1 MQRSIILIGYRGTG
15 KTTIGRTLAKRLSM
29 PFVDSDPII
38 ESRTGKTI
46 AEIFRDDGE
55 KTFRDYEE
63 KVFSDLLQPRRN
75 ALVIASGGGAILREN
90 TRALMRKRGEV
101 IWLTADPK
109 TILARIQTDKT
120 TSTRRPDLTN
130 LTQLEEIKTILTA
143 RTPLYQNTAHVII
156 DTESITR
163 AKLVE
168 EIIALL

>member
-15 KTTIGRTLAKRLSM
+15 KTTIGRILAKRLSM

-38 ESRTGKTI
+38 ECRANKTI
-46 AEIFRDDGE
+46 AEIFRDEGE

-63 KVFSDLLQPRRN
+63 NVFADLLQARRY

-90 TRALMRKRGEV
+90 TRKLMRKRGKV
-101 IWLTADPK
+101 IWLTAAPE
-109 TILARIQTDKT
+109 TILTRIQIDKT
-120 TSTRRPDLTN
+120 TETRRPDLTN
-130 LTQLEEIKTILTA
+130 LPQLEEIKAILTN
-143 RTPLYQNTAHVII
+143 RTPLYQNTAHIII